1 MKLALGTAQF
11 GLPYGIANNAG
22 KVSQSE
28 VAKIL
33 TRARESGIDLLD
45 TAIAYGDSE
54 TSLGAVGVD
63 GFKVVTKLPAEIDSD
78 IDMWVAQHLN
88 ASLRRLGVDAVYG
101 LLLHRSEQLLGPH
114 GWTLA
119 NALLKLKAEGLV
131 SKIGVSIYAPEELD
145 AVTRI
150 CAIDMVQAPFNLFD
164 QRLMTSGW
172 LTRLH
177 DAGIEVHVRSA
188 FLQGLLLM
196 PRHHVPEK
204 FLPWSALFDRWHL
217 WLADGHSTAVQ
228 ACLAF
233 VSHPM
238 IDRVVVGIDSLVQ
251 LNEILHASATTPA
264 VELPDLACN
273 DTNLINPSKWHFQ

>member
-11 GLPYGIANNAG
+11 GLSYGVANNAG

-33 TRARESGIDLLD
+33 TRAREYGVDTLD

-54 TSLGAVGVD
+54 TSLGETGVD
-63 GFKVVTKLPAEIDSD
+63 GFKVITKLPADIDSNVD
-78 IDMWVAQHLN
+78 IWIDQHLN
-88 ASLRRLGVDAVYG
+88 SSLRRLGVDSVYG
-101 LLLHRSEQLLGPH
+101 LLLHRSQQLLGPD
-114 GWTLA
+114 GQALA
-119 NALLKLKAEGLV
+119 KALSKLKADGLV
-131 SKIGVSIYAPEELD
+131 SKIGISIYAPEELD

-150 CAIDMVQAPFNLFD
+150 CAIDLVQAPFNVFD

-172 LTRLH
+172 LQRLY
-177 DAGIEVHVRSA
+177 DSGIEVHVRSA

-196 PRHHVPEK
+196 PRHHIPEK

-217 WLADGHSTAVQ
+217 WLADEQLTAVE

-233 VSHPM
+233 VNHPM
-238 IDRVVVGIDSLVQ
+238 INRVVVGVDSIKQ
-251 LNEILHASATTPA
+251 FNEILRATKGTLM
-264 VELPDLACN
+264 VEFSVFSCN
-273 DTNLINPSKWHFQ
+273 DKNLINPSNWNFL